1 MLGTTDDPL
10 DNLDYHKQIAESGFP
25 IKVFPSFR
33 PDRFFNIGN
42 KAGFLEN
49 IQKLGAITN
58 TDITSFEALLSAL
71 EARVDYF
78 HSLGCRVSD
87 HGLTSMPASYTFGSA
102 LEIEF
107 KQFIAGETTSPF
119 SQPDSFA
126 GAVLFELCKMYH
138 ARGWVQQFHL
148 GPIRNNNSRLLKQL
162 GADAGVDSMGD
173 YPQAVSLSNFLNG
186 LDSSDQLAKTILYNL
201 NPADNEL
208 MATMCGNF
216 SDGTTKGKMQYGSGW
231 WFLDQKD
238 GIEKQL
244 NALSN
249 MGVVSNFIGMITDSR
264 SFLSFSRH
272 DYFRRVLCNLFG
284 QEMENGLLP
293 NDEVWIGEI
302 IKDICY
308 NNAKNYFNF

>member
-1 MLGTTDDPL
+1 MPAAYT
-10 DNLDYHKQIAESGFP
+10 
-25 IKVFPSFR
+25 
-33 PDRFFNIGN
+33 FN
-42 KAGFLEN
+42 
-49 IQKLGAITN
+49 
-58 TDITSFEALLSAL
+58 SAL
-71 EARVDYF
+71 EN
-78 HSLGCRVSD
+78 
-87 HGLTSMPASYTFGSA
+87 
-102 LEIEF
+102 EF
-107 KQFIAGETTSPF
+107 KLFIAGETSAPF

-148 GPIRNNNSRLLKQL
+148 GPIRNNNSRLLTLL

-186 LDSSDQLAKTILYNL
+186 LDGSNQLAKTILYNL

-272 DYFRRVLCNLFG
+272 DFFRRILCNLFG

-308 NNAKNYFNF
+308 YNAKNYFNF